1 MGGCV
6 GKSVVTCVWPQVQI
20 NWVKDEKLWEGK
32 IWSVAWRGL
41 WCVRVWWRWPFHIF
55 LIGCVIR
62 TKQNSRLLSFVI
74 KKEKKR
80 KKKNPRPSVRLKLC
94 RLSDWRKKNWPTP
107 VHQCNSTAVTKR
119 LKKRII
125 IISLSFSVSAV
136 IFLLFLYFLSSFF
149 FYFLLLPNVFS
160 VRVSVSV
167 AAAARRRRRRRRR
180 RRDHRLATIVT
191 FHRPGAVGRRW
202 RRRQWWYTHSVLEW
216 TTSLRAWKKPVR
228 NNYELSWAEL
238 NWTQLSRVR
247 VGIGRVGY
255 HAPDDAAAAVAAAAD
270 VLLPFFITTSPLLF
284 SSLLYIEP
292 IHNLNRRTRTAQMG
306 DLLLLF
312 FLFFIRLDWL
322 EWWKEEEGKSLHKHS
337 RPAINGNRPTDRP
350 TRRDGQLIDQI
361 YFTALNQHW
370 EDDDDQ
376 RPRRW

>member
-62 TKQNSRLLSFVI
+62 TKQNSRLLSFVK
-74 KKEKKR
+74 KKEKKK

-107 VHQCNSTAVTKR
+107 VHRCNSTAVTKR
-119 LKKRII
+119 LKKKNYYYF
-125 IISLSFSVSAV
+125 SLFLSFCRD
-136 IFLLFLYFLSSFF
+136 ISSFPLF
-149 FYFLLLPNVFS
+149 SFVFYFLLLPNVFS

-167 AAAARRRRRRRRR
+167 AAAARRRRRRRR

-238 NWTQLSRVR
+238 NWSEQSRVR

-284 SSLLYIEP
+284 ASLHWTYTQSQQENAHSTNGRLAF
-292 IHNLNRRTRTAQMG
+292 T
-306 DLLLLF
+306 
-312 FLFFIRLDWL
+312 FLFILYSFRLAWMM
-322 EWWKEEEGKSLHKHS
+322 K
-337 RPAINGNRPTDRP
+337 
-350 TRRDGQLIDQI
+350 RR
-361 YFTALNQHW
+361 
-370 EDDDDQ
+370 
-376 RPRRW
+376 RRKIPS